1 MSWHATVNFLLL
13 FYSFVSLPVRLVTE
27 SSFKDLNETRKSLVT
42 EGSFKDL
49 NETRK
54 LI

>member
-1 MSWHATVNFLLL
+1 MWHATVNFLLL
-13 FYSFVSLPVRLVTE
+13 FYSSVSLLVR
-27 SSFKDLNETRKSLVT
+27 LVT

-49 NETRK
+49 NGMRK

>member
-1 MSWHATVNFLLL
+1 MWHATVNLLLL
-13 FYSFVSLPVRLVTE
+13 FYSFVTLPVRLVM
-27 SSFKDLNETRKSLVT
+27 

-49 NETRK
+49 NGTRK

>member
-1 MSWHATVNFLLL
+1 MWHATVKLLLL
-13 FYSFVSLPVRLVTE
+13 FYSFVTLPVRLVM
-27 SSFKDLNETRKSLVT
+27 

-49 NETRK
+49 NGTRK